1 LAYEGVNVRDIKVS
15 LQMLYTIIIVTLV
28 FSGLLVLDAKCS
40 TLDNNLSSGIM
51 SESTNIAGEEAKN
64 TEQKQSAIEE
74 NFLKSGQEMFRSGN
88 FVAARKAFD
97 NVLKLNSKNVQ
108 AQYFLGLVEYEEGN
122 IEKAKIRFQIAH
134 ECLGLPSESKSLQIN
149 AKQAQLQ
156 FPDNYQARIYYK
168 DGWYIRPKR
177 ASDVNMNLLS
187 LDSGSN
193 YKIELKS
200 NHTKS
205 WLISGIVGSVVLLS
219 FLLAR

>member
-1 LAYEGVNVRDIKVS
+1 LACEGLNMNDIKVS
-15 LQMLYTIIIVTLV
+15 LHKVLTIIIVTLI
-28 FSGLLVLDAKCS
+28 FSGLWVLDARCS
-40 TLDNNLSSGIM
+40 TLDNDLSSGIT
-51 SESTNIAGEEAKN
+51 SESTNTAEKEAN
-64 TEQKQSAIEE
+64 NAEQKQSAIEE
-74 NFLKSGQEMFRSGN
+74 NFLRSGQEMFQSGN
-88 FVAARKAFD
+88 FVEARKAFD

-134 ECLGLPSESKSLQIN
+134 ECLGLPSESKPLQIG

-168 DGWYIRPKR
+168 DGWYIRPKSS
-177 ASDVNMNLLS
+177 SDINTNLLS
-187 LDSGSN
+187 LDSGSD

-205 WLISGIVGSVVLLS
+205 WLISGVVGSVVLLS
-219 FLLAR
+219 FFLAR